1 MKHFVELCD
10 CVVWETRARSDPWS
24 FVRNVILGTVGVRMI
39 RYCRLLPR
47 ISCSLR
53 LSTYSIHICSVVRS
67 FAGIF
72 FIFIFLFFVV
82 SSAFCSVH
90 TENAQYFTTS
100 NKIIN
105 GGTHTSCVRCT
116 MYYMCNMLFSFC
128 ESCGICGL
136 CARFTLPD
144 THSIGT
150 AILKTFFAFT
160 SSSNEEILSASS
172 SSSYSFVCVIFCRVR
187 MPGEGQSKD

>member
-1 MKHFVELCD
+1 MWFLE
-10 CVVWETRARSDPWS
+10 RSVCAWYVIAACYREFLVLSGSALTVYIYAPS
-24 FVRNVILGTVGVRMI
+24 FVL
-39 RYCRLLPR
+39 
-47 ISCSLR
+47 SLAFF
-53 LSTYSIHICSVVRS
+53 S
-67 FAGIF
+67 FS
-72 FIFIFLFFVV
+72 FLFFVV

-187 MPGEGQSKD
+187 MPGERQSKD